1 MYSLGGDIRSG
12 RFLLPTILMTA
23 RQRNVMGAGLVLAL
37 VLGATGGWVAG
48 AETRA
53 TVREANRLAEVV
65 RLVADQYVVP
75 MDRDEVYQK
84 SITGLVSG
92 LDPNSRY
99 YTPADYE
106 AFRLTAFG
114 EYAGIGAE
122 VGVRGGAPT
131 VIAPLPSSPAERA
144 GLRAG
149 DRIMA
154 IDGDATEGWSQQKVV
169 QHLRGRSGTVVTI
182 DVARL
187 GSDNLLPVRLRREE
201 IRVDPVPSA
210 ILMGDIGYV
219 EVAGFG
225 PGTAARARAAFDGLV
240 ARGAR
245 GLVIDV
251 RRNPGGIME
260 EAIEIADL
268 FLERGVGIAELRGRR
283 PDRSERFLA
292 RSRDRYDG
300 IPVAILVEASSA
312 SASEILAG
320 ALQDHG
326 RAVVLGQSTF
336 GKGSVQTAFPLRDGH
351 RLVLTTGRWY
361 TPGGRSIERVAGSP
375 DGPAA
380 GIVPDVLVAL
390 DTLVGAERALA
401 HRLLENGYGVY
412 LDARLNLAVRLLHQ
426 DPDLGPDFQVT
437 TTMIDELHAELERA
451 GAAIDRAEYD
461 AASDWIARG
470 LAADLAYSRWGEAER
485 RRRQNQHDN
494 QVQEAMALLAG
505 VIAGR

>member
-1 MYSLGGDIRSG
+1 
-12 RFLLPTILMTA
+12 
-23 RQRNVMGAGLVLAL
+23 MGAGFVLAL
-37 VLGATGGWVAG
+37 VLGATGGWVAS
-48 AETRA
+48 AETRD

-84 SITGLVSG
+84 SITGLVSS
-92 LDPNSRY
+92 LDSNSRF

-131 VIAPLPSSPAERA
+131 VIAPLPRSPAERA

-149 DRIMA
+149 DRIMT

-169 QHLRGRSGTVVTI
+169 QHLRGRSGTVVTV

-187 GSDNLLPVRLRREE
+187 GSDNLIPIRLRREE

-210 ILMGDIGYV
+210 IMMGDIGYV

-225 PGTAARARAAFDGLV
+225 PGTASRARAAFDGLV

-251 RRNPGGIME
+251 RRNPGGVME

-292 RSRDRYDG
+292 RSGDRYVG

-320 ALQDHG
+320 ALQDNR

-375 DGPAA
+375 DGSSGGSPAGPAA
-380 GIVPDVLVAL
+380 GSPAGILPDVLVAL

-401 HRLLENGYGVY
+401 YRLMELGYGEY
-412 LDARLNLAVRLLHQ
+412 LDARLSLAVRLLHQ
-426 DPDLGPDFQVT
+426 HPDLRPDFQVT
-437 TTMIDELHAELERA
+437 ATMIDELHAELERA
-451 GAAIDRAEYD
+451 GVSVDRSEYD

-494 QVQEAMALLAG
+494 QVREAVDLLTG
-505 VIAGR
+505 VIEGR